1 MNMAQEVPDDLKDLI
16 VRFVRI
22 YSGVTDLAL
31 DHYLNPKPWF
41 MPLNSIL
48 AKKKLPLFLLAASLS
63 DNRLTGNPRNI
74 RILLYHLYSRL
85 GGKLYTTKI
94 PVEFTGEIRKFEQDI
109 KTRSTGRSKG

>member
-1 MNMAQEVPDDLKDLI
+1 MEQTTLVNMAQEVPDGLKDLI

-41 MPLNSIL
+41 MPLNSNL
-48 AKKKLPLFLLAASLS
+48 AKREAAHYFLLAASLS

-85 GGKLYTTKI
+85 GRKLYTTKI

-109 KTRSTGRSKG
+109 KS